1 MCYLVFAC
9 PITVE
14 LEETHYMLS
23 LTAIPSIEATGLA
36 RIIRPVE
43 SQTRLAKTDSVRVP
57 DNTGSLD
64 SEESDPEES
73 GLNVAVE

>member
-1 MCYLVFAC
+1 MVFAC

-14 LEETHYMLS
+14 LEETHYILS

-36 RIIRPVE
+36 HIIRPVE
-43 SQTRLAKTDSVRVP
+43 SQTRLAKTDSVRAP

-64 SEESDPEES
+64 SEESDPGES
-73 GLNVAVE
+73 GLNVAVQ